1 MAATTGRNYQLEI
14 SMRAKKLHFKK
25 RLKRRL
31 LALKENTLF
40 QIFIAL
46 LFCVHIG
53 GFIIFIL
60 ETDPSKTAGNI
71 IQDWGVG
78 IWWAFI
84 TVFTIG
90 YGDFFP
96 VTAAGRVTAT
106 FIGLF
111 GISIIAVLTAT
122 ISSKFVE
129 QRLRKG
135 QGLEK
140 VKLKGHIV
148 ICGWNFNIENII
160 LTLEKELDY
169 PSIVLVNSSDP
180 GPVSEIISR
189 HTESEISFVA
199 GDFSKDAILERASIR
214 QAESVIIVADI
225 NEITANK
232 TDEKTIITSLTVKN
246 MNPKVRLY
254 AHIINPDNVSHLRR
268 AKADDVVISDK
279 YSGFLL
285 AMHVTGPGVP
295 RVVDELLTFSYG
307 NEIVRMDIPDEF
319 IGKTFGQLCSYF
331 SEKKRAILI
340 GVTRESKGMALNDL
354 LSDDNSYLDQ
364 FIRKKLQESG
374 KKFAEEERLAVNI
387 NPGPDYI
394 IEKNNVAI
402 AIAEKY

>member
-1 MAATTGRNYQLEI
+1 MARF
-14 SMRAKKLHFKK
+14 KKQHFKK

-31 LALKENTLF
+31 LSLKENTFF
-40 QIFIAL
+40 QIFITL
-46 LFCVHIG
+46 LLCVHVG
-53 GFIIFIL
+53 GFIVYVL
-60 ETDPSKTAGNI
+60 ESDPSKTAGNI
-71 IQDWGVG
+71 IQEWGIG
-78 IWWAFI
+78 IWWAFV

-96 VTAAGRVTAT
+96 VTVAGRVTAT
-106 FIGLF
+106 LIGLF
-111 GISIIAVLTAT
+111 GISIISVLTAT

-160 LTLEKELDY
+160 TTLEKELDF
-169 PSIVLVNSSDP
+169 PSIVLVNSCDP
-180 GPVSEIISR
+180 SPIGEIISR

-199 GDFSKDAILERASIR
+199 GDFSKDAILDKANVR
-214 QAESVIIVADI
+214 QAECVIIVADN
-225 NEITANK
+225 NEATANK
-232 TDEKTIITSLTVKN
+232 ADEKTIITSLTVKN
-246 MNPKVRLY
+246 MNSKVRLY
-254 AHIINPDNVSHLRR
+254 AHIINPDNISHLRR
-268 AKADDVVISDK
+268 AKADDVVVSDK

-285 AMHVTGPGVP
+285 AMHVTNPGVP
-295 RVVDELLTFSYG
+295 RVIDELLSFSYG

-319 IGKTFGQLCSYF
+319 VGKTFGELCSYF
-331 SEKKRAILI
+331 TEKKRAILI

-354 LSDDNSYLDQ
+354 LSDDASYLDQ

-374 KKFAEEERLAVNI
+374 KKFAEEERLAIDI
-387 NPGPDYI
+387 NPERDYL

-402 AIAEKY
+402 VIADKF

>member
-1 MAATTGRNYQLEI
+1 MLKV
-14 SMRAKKLHFKK
+14 KKQHFKK

-31 LALKENTLF
+31 LTLKENPFF
-40 QIFIAL
+40 QILVAL
-46 LFCVHIG
+46 LVCVHVG
-53 GFIIFIL
+53 GYVIYLI
-60 ETDPSKTAGNI
+60 ESDPTKSASNV
-71 IQDWGVG
+71 IQEWGLG
-78 IWWAFI
+78 IWWAFV
-84 TVFTIG
+84 TVFTVG

-96 VTAAGRVTAT
+96 VTTAGRVTAT
-106 FIGLF
+106 LIGLF

-140 VKLKGHIV
+140 VKLKGHVV
-148 ICGWNFNIENII
+148 ICGWNFNVENII
-160 LTLEKELDY
+160 TTLEKELDY
-169 PSIVLVNSSDP
+169 PSIILVNSCDP
-180 GPVSEIISR
+180 GSIGEIINR

-199 GDFSKDAILERASIR
+199 GDFSKDAILDKASVR
-214 QAESVIIVADI
+214 QAESVIIVADT
-225 NEITANK
+225 NELTANK
-232 TDEKTIITSLTVKN
+232 ADEKTVITALTVKN
-246 MNPKVRLY
+246 MNSKVRLY

-285 AMHVTGPGVP
+285 AMHVTNPGVP
-295 RVVDELLTFSYG
+295 RVVDELLSFTYG

-319 IGKTFGQLCSYF
+319 VGKTFGDLCSYF
-331 SEKKRAILI
+331 SDKKRAILI

-354 LSDDNSYLDQ
+354 LSDDASYLDQ

-374 KKFAEEERLAVNI
+374 KKFAEEERLAIDI
-387 NPGPDYI
+387 NPDRDYI

-402 AIAEKY
+402 VIADKF